1 MEEAAIGVAV
11 IKDSQAELTNQ
22 LIRYSDRLEEIRER
36 IEGAARLHH
45 LLGSGFKDRDTHI
58 EMEKLARKIGAV
70 NLIDR
75 YANGS
80 LKSTCISAK
89 GAVQST
95 LADGSRGDGSIR
107 ESCQYWPHTAQ
118 NFSNSFNKS
127 NAGTHEQSI
136 DRAADDEED
145 HSKMS
150 DSGLGSC
157 GRCDIDAKLMRT
169 CSCHSF
175 DESTN
180 KSHHSD
186 DAEEEEDC
194 FDSCGKKMLDYQMS
208 TVTPNAHLY
217 SYTSSIELP
226 DMENISGLTPKIQK

>member
-1 MEEAAIGVAV
+1 MQYTE
-11 IKDSQAELTNQ
+11 
-22 LIRYSDRLEEIRER
+22 RLEEIRER

-45 LLGSGFKDRDTHI
+45 LLRLGFTDRDTHS
-58 EMEKLARKIGAV
+58 EMEKLAKKIGAV

-75 YANGS
+75 CTASKNG
-80 LKSTCISAK
+80 KSITKNIAVSIIDGEGGGGGGGCSSGSAEHC
-89 GAVQST
+89 V
-95 LADGSRGDGSIR
+95 
-107 ESCQYWPHTAQ
+107 CWPHTV
-118 NFSNSFNKS
+118 SNYGDNFNKTS
-127 NAGTHEQSI
+127 PMQSAGTHEMIQ
-136 DRAADDEED
+136 RAAADDEED

-157 GRCDIDAKLMRT
+157 GRCDIDTKLMRT

-186 DAEEEEDC
+186 DVEEEDC
-194 FDSCGKKMLDYQMS
+194 FDNCGKKMLDYQMS
-208 TVTPNAHLY
+208 TVMPNAHLY
-217 SYTSSIELP
+217 SYSSSIELP